1 MCQGHRR
8 DELLLVTSDEKA
20 YKVFLEL
27 ILCAWVE
34 Y

>member
-20 YKVFLEL
+20 YKVFLKL